1 MYINFPNGKYNAP
14 LLDSTEFD
22 LLHVT
27 VKKISCDLNNTLTVN
42 NFRAIATTDQNDN
55 ENL

>member
-22 LLHVT
+22 LLHDT
-27 VKKISCDLNNTLTVN
+27 VKKIRHDLNNTLTVN